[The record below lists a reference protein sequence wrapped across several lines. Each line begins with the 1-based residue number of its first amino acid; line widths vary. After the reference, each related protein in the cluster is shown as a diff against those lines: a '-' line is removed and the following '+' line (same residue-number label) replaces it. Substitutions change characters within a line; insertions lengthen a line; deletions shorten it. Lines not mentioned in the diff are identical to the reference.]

1 MQYLSYVECSV
12 QAMNLF
18 FSMVMAGNPLSC
30 ELFFF
35 PALQNVLLDLNVQIH
50 GDTIITRSIGETK
63 LLNVRTMRGFVGITL
78 HADDQTAW
86 V

>member
-1 MQYLSYVECSV
+1 MFCRSNESI
-12 QAMNLF
+12 F

-35 PALQNVLLDLNVQIH
+35 AALQNVLLDLND
-50 GDTIITRSIGETK
+50 DTIITRSIGETK
-63 LLNVRTMRGFVGITL
+63 PGDNRTINVCTMQGFVGITL
-78 HADDQTAW
+78 HADDQAAW

>member
-1 MQYLSYVECSV
+1 MSY
-12 QAMNLF
+12 
-18 FSMVMAGNPLSC
+18 
-30 ELFFF
+30 FFF

-78 HADDQTAW
+78 HADDQTVCGDLKELVQHYCELVYIW
-86 V
+86 YSGSIY

>member
-1 MQYLSYVECSV
+1 MFCTSNEPII
-12 QAMNLF
+12 F
-18 FSMVMAGNPLSC
+18 MVVAGNSLSC

-63 LLNVRTMRGFVGITL
+63 PGDNRTINVRTMRGFVGITL
-78 HADDQTAW
+78 HADDQAAW